1 MFIDLDKAITV
12 KMFGKCTHN
21 KGFWHDQ
28 KTQNQNQQTLTS
40 NLFLYVTDGS
50 FNIQIDKKI
59 YNVSSGDIVVI
70 PFGTVY
76 QPRES
81 DGCTYY
87 FLHFSSSVIEDT
99 VPPNMLRSLIK
110 YVEDDKG
117 YIYNY
122 YGSTYKSIVDVPIHI
137 KHNQLNTRHKIS
149 DVINRAIMLN
159 FWQND
164 SVKLL
169 LDNIM
174 RELLILISADFTTN
188 NQANSALQKILL
200 YISKNYMNPI
210 TLTSLADTFEVSTS
224 YITKSFRTF
233 LGKGTVDYI
242 NDLRLVVACEYL
254 ISSNLS
260 IGDISD
266 RIGFSNQ
273 YYFDRLFK
281 RKYGITPKDFRKAN
295 YNEEP

>member
-1 MFIDLDKAITV
+1 
-12 KMFGKCTHN
+12 
-21 KGFWHDQ
+21 
-28 KTQNQNQQTLTS
+28 
-40 NLFLYVTDGS
+40 
-50 FNIQIDKKI
+50 
-59 YNVSSGDIVVI
+59 
-70 PFGTVY
+70 
-76 QPRES
+76 
-81 DGCTYY
+81 
-87 FLHFSSSVIEDT
+87 
-99 VPPNMLRSLIK
+99 
-110 YVEDDKG
+110 
-117 YIYNY
+117 
-122 YGSTYKSIVDVPIHI
+122 
-137 KHNQLNTRHKIS
+137 
-149 DVINRAIMLN
+149 MLN